1 MESLKDYKPNRKV
14 QSGINWG
21 ALATIGIGLYAVY
34 FPDDYALWPPALEG
48 AIVGFVV
55 SFAAWFTKER

>member
-1 MESLKDYKPNRKV
+1 MESLKKYKPSQKV

-21 ALATIGIGLYAVY
+21 ALATIAVGLYAVY
-34 FPDDYALWPPALEG
+34 YPDDYALWPPALEG

-55 SFAAWFTKER
+55 SFANYWTRER